1 MAKLPKVKSRMDD
14 AEETTSADIEV
25 AGTEEAVDSESP
37 NVEQGD
43 AVAGILDHVAG
54 ATAGSTDSEE
64 DTDVGDESE
73 EHPEKDADSTTDE
86 EVVEGTDDNFGV
98 TITAP
103 ETKVSTKATT
113 VKVATVCDHS
123 CHIGGIPYHFVKGVP
138 TSVPEPVKQILKN
151 AGLLA
156 AL

>member
-1 MAKLPKVKSRMDD
+1 MAKLPKVKSKT
-14 AEETTSADIEV
+14 EEVEEELGTINEPETSEDQTGAVTGIIDRATETV
-25 AGTEEAVDSESP
+25 AGSEEDAGTEESEETNSGEEPNEESP
-37 NVEQGD
+37 KQE
-43 AVAGILDHVAG
+43 
-54 ATAGSTDSEE
+54 
-64 DTDVGDESE
+64 GDETS
-73 EHPEKDADSTTDE
+73 
-86 EVVEGTDDNFGV
+86 GDDNFGV

-103 ETKVSTKATT
+103 KPTVSTKATT

-123 CHIGGIPYHFVKGVP
+123 CHIGGKPYHFKKGVP

>member
-1 MAKLPKVKSRMDD
+1 MAKLPKVKSKTEEVEEELGTTNEPETSEDQTD
-14 AEETTSADIEV
+14 AVTGIIDRATETV
-25 AGTEEAVDSESP
+25 AG
-37 NVEQGD
+37 
-43 AVAGILDHVAG
+43 
-54 ATAGSTDSEE
+54 SEE
-64 DTDVGDESE
+64 GAETEESE
-73 EHPEKDADSTTDE
+73 ETNSGEEPNEESPKQEGDE
-86 EVVEGTDDNFGV
+86 TSGDDNFGV

-103 ETKVSTKATT
+103 KPTVSTKATT

-123 CHIGGIPYHFVKGVP
+123 CHIGGKPYHFKKGVP

>member
-1 MAKLPKVKSRMDD
+1 MAKLPKVKSKTEEVEEELGTTNEPETSEDQTD
-14 AEETTSADIEV
+14 AVTGIIDRATETV
-25 AGTEEAVDSESP
+25 AG
-37 NVEQGD
+37 
-43 AVAGILDHVAG
+43 
-54 ATAGSTDSEE
+54 SEE
-64 DTDVGDESE
+64 GAETGESE
-73 EHPEKDADSTTDE
+73 ETDSGEEPNEESPKQEDDE
-86 EVVEGTDDNFGV
+86 TSGDDNFGV

-103 ETKVSTKATT
+103 KPAVSTKATT

-123 CHIGGIPYHFVKGVP
+123 CHIGGKPYHFKKGVP

>member
-1 MAKLPKVKSRMDD
+1 MAKLPKVKSKTEEVEEELGTTNEPETSEDQTD
-14 AEETTSADIEV
+14 AVTGIIDRATETV
-25 AGTEEAVDSESP
+25 AG
-37 NVEQGD
+37 
-43 AVAGILDHVAG
+43 
-54 ATAGSTDSEE
+54 SEE
-64 DTDVGDESE
+64 GAETGESE
-73 EHPEKDADSTTDE
+73 ETDSGEEPNEESPKQEDDE
-86 EVVEGTDDNFGV
+86 TSGDDNFGV

-103 ETKVSTKATT
+103 KPTVSTKATT

-123 CHIGGIPYHFVKGVP
+123 CHIGGKPYHFKKGVP

>member
-1 MAKLPKVKSRMDD
+1 MAKLPKVRSKTEEVEEELGTTNEPETSEDQTD
-14 AEETTSADIEV
+14 AVTGIIDRATETV
-25 AGTEEAVDSESP
+25 AG
-37 NVEQGD
+37 
-43 AVAGILDHVAG
+43 
-54 ATAGSTDSEE
+54 SEE
-64 DTDVGDESE
+64 GSETEESE
-73 EHPEKDADSTTDE
+73 ETGSGEEPNEESPKQEGDE
-86 EVVEGTDDNFGV
+86 TSGDDNFGV

-103 ETKVSTKATT
+103 KPTVSTKATT

-123 CHIGGIPYHFVKGVP
+123 CHIGGKPYHFKKGVP

>member
-1 MAKLPKVKSRMDD
+1 MAKLPKVKSKTEEVEEELGTTNEPETSEDQTD
-14 AEETTSADIEV
+14 AVTDIIDRATETV
-25 AGTEEAVDSESP
+25 AGSEEGADTEESGESDSGEEPNEESP
-37 NVEQGD
+37 KQE
-43 AVAGILDHVAG
+43 
-54 ATAGSTDSEE
+54 
-64 DTDVGDESE
+64 GDETS
-73 EHPEKDADSTTDE
+73 
-86 EVVEGTDDNFGV
+86 GDDNFGV

-103 ETKVSTKATT
+103 KPIVSTKATT

-123 CHIGGIPYHFVKGVP
+123 CHIGGKPYHFKKGVP

>member
-1 MAKLPKVKSRMDD
+1 MAKLPKVKSKTEEVEEELGATNEPETSEDQTD
-14 AEETTSADIEV
+14 AVTGIIDRATETV
-25 AGTEEAVDSESP
+25 AG
-37 NVEQGD
+37 
-43 AVAGILDHVAG
+43 
-54 ATAGSTDSEE
+54 SEE
-64 DTDVGDESE
+64 GAETEESE
-73 EHPEKDADSTTDE
+73 ETNSGEEPNEESPKQEGDE
-86 EVVEGTDDNFGV
+86 TSRDDNFGV

-103 ETKVSTKATT
+103 KPTVSTKATT

-123 CHIGGIPYHFVKGVP
+123 CHIGGKPYHFKKGVP

>member
-1 MAKLPKVKSRMDD
+1 MAKLPKVKSKT
-14 AEETTSADIEV
+14 EEVEEELGTTSEPETSEDQTDAVTGIIDRATETV
-25 AGTEEAVDSESP
+25 AG
-37 NVEQGD
+37 
-43 AVAGILDHVAG
+43 
-54 ATAGSTDSEE
+54 SEE
-64 DTDVGDESE
+64 DAETEESE
-73 EHPEKDADSTTDE
+73 ETYSGEAHNEESPKQEGDE
-86 EVVEGTDDNFGV
+86 TSGDDNFGV

-103 ETKVSTKATT
+103 KPTVSTKATT

-123 CHIGGIPYHFVKGVP
+123 CHIGGKPYHFKKGVP

>member
-1 MAKLPKVKSRMDD
+1 MAKLPKVKSKTEEVEEELGTTNEPETSEDQTD
-14 AEETTSADIEV
+14 AVTGIIDRATETV
-25 AGTEEAVDSESP
+25 AG
-37 NVEQGD
+37 
-43 AVAGILDHVAG
+43 
-54 ATAGSTDSEE
+54 SEE
-64 DTDVGDESE
+64 GAETGESE
-73 EHPEKDADSTTDE
+73 ETDSGEEPNEESPKQEGDE
-86 EVVEGTDDNFGV
+86 TSGDDNFGV

-103 ETKVSTKATT
+103 KPTVSTKATT

-123 CHIGGIPYHFVKGVP
+123 CHIGGKPYHFKKGVP

>member
-1 MAKLPKVKSRMDD
+1 MAKLPKVRSKTEEVEEELGTTNEPETSEDQTD
-14 AEETTSADIEV
+14 AVTGIIDRATETV
-25 AGTEEAVDSESP
+25 AG
-37 NVEQGD
+37 
-43 AVAGILDHVAG
+43 
-54 ATAGSTDSEE
+54 SEE
-64 DTDVGDESE
+64 DAETEESE
-73 EHPEKDADSTTDE
+73 ETDSGEEPSEEPNEESPKQEGDE
-86 EVVEGTDDNFGV
+86 TSGDDNFGV

-103 ETKVSTKATT
+103 KPTVSTKATT

-123 CHIGGIPYHFVKGVP
+123 CHIGGKPYHFKKGVP

>member
-1 MAKLPKVKSRMDD
+1 MAKLPKVKSKTEEVEEELGTTNEPETSEDQTD
-14 AEETTSADIEV
+14 AVTGIIDRATETV
-25 AGTEEAVDSESP
+25 AGSEEGAETEESGEIDSGEEPNEESP
-37 NVEQGD
+37 KQE
-43 AVAGILDHVAG
+43 
-54 ATAGSTDSEE
+54 
-64 DTDVGDESE
+64 GDETS
-73 EHPEKDADSTTDE
+73 
-86 EVVEGTDDNFGV
+86 GDDNFGV

-103 ETKVSTKATT
+103 KPTVSTKATT

-123 CHIGGIPYHFVKGVP
+123 CHIGGKPYHFKKGVP

>member
-1 MAKLPKVKSRMDD
+1 MAKLPKVKSKTEEVEEELGTTNEPETSEDQTD
-14 AEETTSADIEV
+14 AVTGIIDRATETV
-25 AGTEEAVDSESP
+25 AG
-37 NVEQGD
+37 
-43 AVAGILDHVAG
+43 
-54 ATAGSTDSEE
+54 SEE
-64 DTDVGDESE
+64 GAETEESE
-73 EHPEKDADSTTDE
+73 ETNSGEEPNEESPKQEGDE
-86 EVVEGTDDNFGV
+86 ISGDDNFGV

-103 ETKVSTKATT
+103 KPTVSTKATT

-123 CHIGGIPYHFVKGVP
+123 CHIGGKPYHFKKGVP

>member
-1 MAKLPKVKSRMDD
+1 MAKLPKVKSKT
-14 AEETTSADIEV
+14 EEVEEELGTTSEPETSEDQTDAVTGIIDRATETV
-25 AGTEEAVDSESP
+25 AG
-37 NVEQGD
+37 
-43 AVAGILDHVAG
+43 
-54 ATAGSTDSEE
+54 SEE
-64 DTDVGDESE
+64 GAETGESE
-73 EHPEKDADSTTDE
+73 ETDSGEEPNEESPKQEDDE
-86 EVVEGTDDNFGV
+86 TSGDDNFGV

-103 ETKVSTKATT
+103 KPTVSTKATT

-123 CHIGGIPYHFVKGVP
+123 CHIGGKPYHFKKGVP

>member
-1 MAKLPKVKSRMDD
+1 MAKLPKVKSKTEEVEEELGTPNEPETSEDQTD
-14 AEETTSADIEV
+14 AVTGIIDRATETV
-25 AGTEEAVDSESP
+25 AG
-37 NVEQGD
+37 
-43 AVAGILDHVAG
+43 
-54 ATAGSTDSEE
+54 SEE
-64 DTDVGDESE
+64 GAETEESE
-73 EHPEKDADSTTDE
+73 ETNSGEEPNEESPKQEGDE
-86 EVVEGTDDNFGV
+86 TSGDDNFGV

-103 ETKVSTKATT
+103 KPTVSTKATT

-123 CHIGGIPYHFVKGVP
+123 CHIGGKPYHFKKGVP

>member
-1 MAKLPKVKSRMDD
+1 MAKLPKVKSKTEEVEEELGTTNEPETSEDQTD
-14 AEETTSADIEV
+14 AVTGIIDRATETV
-25 AGTEEAVDSESP
+25 AGSEEGAETEESGESDSGEEPNEESP
-37 NVEQGD
+37 KQE
-43 AVAGILDHVAG
+43 
-54 ATAGSTDSEE
+54 
-64 DTDVGDESE
+64 GDETS
-73 EHPEKDADSTTDE
+73 
-86 EVVEGTDDNFGV
+86 GDDNFGV

-103 ETKVSTKATT
+103 KPTVSTKATT

-123 CHIGGIPYHFVKGVP
+123 CHIGGKPYHFKKGVP

>member
-1 MAKLPKVKSRMDD
+1 MAKLPKVKSKTEEVEEEMGTPNEPETSEDQTD
-14 AEETTSADIEV
+14 AVTGIIDRATETV
-25 AGTEEAVDSESP
+25 AGSEDGAETE
-37 NVEQGD
+37 
-43 AVAGILDHVAG
+43 
-54 ATAGSTDSEE
+54 
-64 DTDVGDESE
+64 ESE
-73 EHPEKDADSTTDE
+73 ETNSGEEPNEESPKQEGDE
-86 EVVEGTDDNFGV
+86 TSGDDNFGV

-103 ETKVSTKATT
+103 KPAVSTKATT

-123 CHIGGIPYHFVKGVP
+123 CHIGGKPYHFKKGVP

>member
-1 MAKLPKVKSRMDD
+1 MAKLPKVKSKTEEVEEELGTTNEPETSEDQTD
-14 AEETTSADIEV
+14 AVTGIIDRATETV
-25 AGTEEAVDSESP
+25 AGSEEGAKTEESGESNSGEEPNEESP
-37 NVEQGD
+37 KQE
-43 AVAGILDHVAG
+43 
-54 ATAGSTDSEE
+54 
-64 DTDVGDESE
+64 GDETS
-73 EHPEKDADSTTDE
+73 
-86 EVVEGTDDNFGV
+86 GDDNFGV

-103 ETKVSTKATT
+103 KPTVSTKATT

-123 CHIGGIPYHFVKGVP
+123 CHIGGKPYHFKKGVP

>member
-1 MAKLPKVKSRMDD
+1 MAKLPKVKSKTEEVEEELGTPNEPETSEDQTD
-14 AEETTSADIEV
+14 AVTGIIDRATETV
-25 AGTEEAVDSESP
+25 AG
-37 NVEQGD
+37 
-43 AVAGILDHVAG
+43 
-54 ATAGSTDSEE
+54 SEE
-64 DTDVGDESE
+64 GAETEESE
-73 EHPEKDADSTTDE
+73 ETYSGEEPKEESPKQGGDE
-86 EVVEGTDDNFGV
+86 TSGDDNFGV

-103 ETKVSTKATT
+103 KPTVSTKATT

-123 CHIGGIPYHFVKGVP
+123 CHIGGKPYHFKKGVP

>member
-1 MAKLPKVKSRMDD
+1 MAKLPKVKSKTEEVEEELGTTNEPETSEDQTD
-14 AEETTSADIEV
+14 AVTGIIDRATETVAGSEED
-25 AGTEEAVDSESP
+25 AGTEESEETNSGEEPNEESP
-37 NVEQGD
+37 KQE
-43 AVAGILDHVAG
+43 
-54 ATAGSTDSEE
+54 
-64 DTDVGDESE
+64 GDETS
-73 EHPEKDADSTTDE
+73 
-86 EVVEGTDDNFGV
+86 GDDNFGV

-103 ETKVSTKATT
+103 KPTVSTKATT

-123 CHIGGIPYHFVKGVP
+123 CHIGGKPYHFKKGVP

>member
-1 MAKLPKVKSRMDD
+1 MAKLPKVKSKTEEVEEELGTTNEPETSEDQTD
-14 AEETTSADIEV
+14 AVTGIIDRATETV
-25 AGTEEAVDSESP
+25 AGSEEGADTEESGESDSGEEPNEESP
-37 NVEQGD
+37 KQE
-43 AVAGILDHVAG
+43 
-54 ATAGSTDSEE
+54 
-64 DTDVGDESE
+64 GDETS
-73 EHPEKDADSTTDE
+73 
-86 EVVEGTDDNFGV
+86 GDDNFGV

-103 ETKVSTKATT
+103 KPTVSTKATT

-123 CHIGGIPYHFVKGVP
+123 CHIGGKPYHFKKGVP

>member
-1 MAKLPKVKSRMDD
+1 MAKLPKVKSKTEEVEEELGTTNEPETSEDQTD
-14 AEETTSADIEV
+14 AVTGIIDRATETVAGSEEG
-25 AGTEEAVDSESP
+25 AGTEESEEIDSGEEPDEESP
-37 NVEQGD
+37 KQE
-43 AVAGILDHVAG
+43 
-54 ATAGSTDSEE
+54 
-64 DTDVGDESE
+64 GDETS
-73 EHPEKDADSTTDE
+73 
-86 EVVEGTDDNFGV
+86 GDDNFGV

-103 ETKVSTKATT
+103 KPTVSTKATT

-123 CHIGGIPYHFVKGVP
+123 CHIGGKPYHFKKGVP

>member
-1 MAKLPKVKSRMDD
+1 MAKLPKVKSKTEEVEEELGTTNEPETSEDQTD
-14 AEETTSADIEV
+14 AVTGIIDRATETV
-25 AGTEEAVDSESP
+25 AGSEEGAETEESGESNSGEEPNEESP
-37 NVEQGD
+37 KQE
-43 AVAGILDHVAG
+43 
-54 ATAGSTDSEE
+54 
-64 DTDVGDESE
+64 GDETS
-73 EHPEKDADSTTDE
+73 
-86 EVVEGTDDNFGV
+86 GDDNFGV

-103 ETKVSTKATT
+103 KPTVSTKATT

-123 CHIGGIPYHFVKGVP
+123 CHIGGKPYHFKKGVP

>member
-1 MAKLPKVKSRMDD
+1 MAKLPKVKSKTEEVEEELGIPNEPETSEDQTGAVTGIIDRATETVAGSEEGAG
-14 AEETTSADIEV
+14 AEESGEADS
-25 AGTEEAVDSESP
+25 GEEPNEESP
-37 NVEQGD
+37 KQ
-43 AVAGILDHVAG
+43 
-54 ATAGSTDSEE
+54 E
-64 DTDVGDESE
+64 DDETS
-73 EHPEKDADSTTDE
+73 
-86 EVVEGTDDNFGV
+86 GDDNFGV

-103 ETKVSTKATT
+103 KPPVSTKATT

-123 CHIGGIPYHFVKGVP
+123 CHIGGKPYHFKKGVP